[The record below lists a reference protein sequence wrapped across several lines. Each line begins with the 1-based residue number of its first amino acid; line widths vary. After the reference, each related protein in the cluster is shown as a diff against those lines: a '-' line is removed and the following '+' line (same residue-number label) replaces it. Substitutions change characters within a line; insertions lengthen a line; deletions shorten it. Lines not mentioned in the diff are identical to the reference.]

1 MKKKKICFIVSSPI
15 TAKAFLLEHIKV
27 LATEF
32 DVYLVANFENEE
44 QKNISPYLHSVFDIK
59 IERNINLLKDLKALK
74 ALKKTLENDAFDAIH
89 TVTPKAGLI
98 GILAAKIAGVKIRI
112 HIFTGQVW
120 HTKTGLMKFLLMKI
134 DQFIFSIATN
144 VLVDGQAQRLFL
156 IENNIIKAKDSRVLG
171 KGSIS
176 GVDTNKFIPEPTIK
190 EKYRRD
196 LNYSNEDVVFLFLGR
211 LNVDKGV
218 LDLANA
224 FSKLQI
230 ELQNVKLLFIGFDE
244 ENLLPIIKEKVGEEN
259 FKFYGPTS
267 VPELLLQAGDVLC
280 LPSYRE
286 GFGTSIIEGS
296 LLELPIICSDTYGLR
311 ETIIDNKTGLRHK
324 VKDVDSIYEQMKKLA
339 TDSKLRTEM
348 GNAGRVYVL
357 DNFKASQISEKWLE
371 YYKQILT

>member
-32 DVYLVANFENEE
+32 EVFLVANFENEE
-44 QKNISPYLHSVFDIK
+44 QKNISPYLKKVFDIK
-59 IERNINLLKDLKALK
+59 IERNINLLKDLKALR
-74 ALKKTLENDAFDAIH
+74 ALKKVLKNEDFDAIQ

-98 GILAAKIAGVKIRI
+98 GMLAGKIVKTKVRI

-120 HTKTGLMKFLLMKI
+120 HTKRGLMKFILMKI
-134 DQFIFSIATN
+134 DKFIFSIATN
-144 VLVDGQAQRLFL
+144 ILVDGQAQRDFL
-156 IENNIIKAKDSRVLG
+156 IQNNIINEKDSKVLG

-176 GVDTNKFIPEPTIK
+176 GVDTSRFIPQKEIK
-190 EKYRRD
+190 DKYRKE
-196 LNYSNEDVVFLFLGR
+196 LHYCNEEVVFVFLGR

-224 FSKLQI
+224 FSKLQSD
-230 ELQNVKLLFIGFDE
+230 LKNVKLLFIGFDE
-244 ENLLPIIKEKVGEEN
+244 ENLLPKIKEKVGEHN
-259 FKFYGPTS
+259 FKFYGSTNE
-267 VPELLLQAGDVLC
+267 PELLLQVGDVLC

-286 GFGTSIIEGS
+286 GFGTSVIEGS
-296 LLELPIICSDTYGLR
+296 LLELPIICSDTYGLK

-324 VKDVDSIYEQMKKLA
+324 VKDVESIYKQMKKLA
-339 TDSKLRTEM
+339 TDSRLRTEM
-348 GNAGRVYVL
+348 GKAGREYVL
-357 DNFKASQISEKWLE
+357 YNFKASQISEKWLE